1 MKNKILIVCGD
12 PNSISS
18 ELIFKSWNKINRS
31 LRNKIYL
38 IGSFDLLQS
47 QFKKLKY
54 KIKLKKVININEK
67 LTENYLKIIDVK
79 LEFSKP
85 FKVNKIKA
93 SKYLLKSLDLAHK
106 ISVQGNISGI
116 INCPID
122 KNLLGKEKIGVTEY
136 LASKCKVPRNSE
148 VMLIK
153 SNKLSVSPI
162 TTHLDIKEI
171 SKKINKAKIQNKI
184 KTIVKWYKR
193 SLKINPKI
201 AVLGLN
207 PHNAELRKNSEEK
220 KIIIPTISK
229 LKKLNFDVW
238 GPFVADTLFIKDY
251 AKYDVIIGM
260 YHDQVLA
267 PFKALF
273 KFKAINITLGLKYLR
288 ASPDHGIAVDLI
300 GKNKA
305 NPLSMIE
312 CIKFINKFGS

>member
-18 ELIFKSWNKINRS
+18 ELIFKSWKKINKS

-67 LTENYLKIIDVK
+67 LTENHLKIIDVK
-79 LEFSKP
+79 LKFTEP
-85 FKVNKIKA
+85 FKVNKIQA

-106 ISVQGNISGI
+106 ISIHGNISGI

-122 KNLLGKEKIGVTEY
+122 KNLLKKEKIGVTEY

-153 SNKLSVSPI
+153 SNTLSVSPI

-171 SKKINKAKIQNKI
+171 SKKINKVRIQNKI

-201 AVLGLN
+201 AILGLN

-229 LKKLNFDVW
+229 LKKLKFNIW

-305 NPLSMIE
+305 SPLSMIE

>member
-106 ISVQGNISGI
+106 ISIQGNISGI
-116 INCPID
+116 INCPIS

-220 KIIIPTISK
+220 KIIIPTILK

-251 AKYDVIIGM
+251 TKYDVIIGM
-260 YHDQVLA
+260 YHDQVLT